1 MKILKLNN
9 KNKKEILDEIVYVFK
24 GGGLVVYPT
33 ETCYG
38 AGVLANDKKAVKKLL
53 KYKKRPSGKA
63 ISIAVY
69 NQEMA
74 ERYVILNKTAK
85 SVYEKFLPGPVTVIS
100 ESKGNVIKDIESEF
114 NTLGIRI
121 PNYQFILELIEK
133 LNTPITATSANS
145 SGKKTPYTIND
156 ILENL
161 SESQK
166 GLIDLVIDAGELP
179 KNPPSTVVDTT
190 RESMQV
196 LREGNLKVAQ
206 NGILVNNEE
215 EMRTHGETFIQNN
228 LKKIIQSGL
237 IILLN
242 AELGAGKT
250 QFVKGIAKELGIE
263 EIVKSPTYSIIE
275 EYETPNGKLIHID
288 TWRLTNI
295 SELKQLSID
304 KLFTK
309 GNVIAVEWSAGVED
323 YLSKIAEDK
332 GLKIAKIDIA
342 YIDADKR
349 SLLIWE

>member
-9 KNKKEILDEIVYVFK
+9 KNKKEILDEIVSVFK

>member
-1 MKILKLNN
+1 
-9 KNKKEILDEIVYVFK
+9 
-24 GGGLVVYPT
+24 
-33 ETCYG
+33 
-38 AGVLANDKKAVKKLL
+38 
-53 KYKKRPSGKA
+53 
-63 ISIAVY
+63 
-69 NQEMA
+69 
-74 ERYVILNKTAK
+74 
-85 SVYEKFLPGPVTVIS
+85 
-100 ESKGNVIKDIESEF
+100 
-114 NTLGIRI
+114 
-121 PNYQFILELIEK
+121 
-133 LNTPITATSANS
+133 
-145 SGKKTPYTIND
+145 
-156 ILENL
+156 
-161 SESQK
+161 
-166 GLIDLVIDAGELP
+166 
-179 KNPPSTVVDTT
+179 
-190 RESMQV
+190 MQV

>member
-1 MKILKLNN
+1 MKILKLNYQ
-9 KNKKEILDEIVYVFK
+9 NKKEILDEVVSALKY
-24 GGGLVVYPT
+24 GGLVVYPT

-38 AGVLANDKKAVKKLL
+38 AGVLANDKNAVKKLL

-63 ISIAVY
+63 ISIAVCDK
-69 NQEMA
+69 EMA
-74 ERYVILNKTAK
+74 ERYVKLNKTAI
-85 SVYEKFLPGPVTVIS
+85 SVYKKFLPGPVTVIS
-100 ESKGNVIKDIESEF
+100 ESKGSVIKDLESEF
-114 NTLGIRI
+114 NTLGVRI

-133 LNTPITATSANS
+133 LETPITATSANS
-145 SGKKTPYTIND
+145 SGKKTPYTIDD

-166 GLIDLVIDAGELP
+166 ELIDLVIDAGELP

-196 LREGNLKVAQ
+196 LREGNLNVAQ

-215 EMRTHGETFIQNN
+215 EMRSQGEKFIQNN
-228 LKKIIQSGL
+228 LKKITQNGL

-275 EYETPNGKLIHID
+275 EYVIPSGKLIHID

-304 KLFTK
+304 MQLIK
-309 GNVIAVEWSAGVED
+309 GNVVAVEWSAGVED
-323 YLSKIAEDK
+323 YLSKIAKDK
-332 GLKIAKIDIA
+332 GLKVVKIDIN